1 MYFIVLFV
9 VMVSIVM
16 DSWVVVP
23 GSFSRPGALLLSFPP
38 MPRNH
43 AFLAFGFAVLLS
55 ASAILAASL
64 TPTQAPAPAAPARQ
78 PVAEGG
84 LTPAPNRRSD
94 EGRGPFKT
102 LVIRG
107 VTLIDGTGAPP
118 IGPVD
123 VVVSG
128 NRIALVRSAGT
139 PGLAVQPNR
148 APQNPDLELDAT
160 GMYLMPGFVDMHVHA
175 GGAPKNA
182 EAEYAYKL
190 WLAHGVTTV
199 RGVPLGGNNVTV
211 GDKLRSEK
219 NEIVAPRIYN
229 YQRPGSGWD
238 KGQVMTPESARDYVR
253 WAAANGIDGLKLGA
267 ERPDIMAALLDEA
280 KKVGFGSTA
289 HLQQGG
295 VAQMNA
301 IKAARL
307 GLNTVTH
314 FYGHFES
321 LLKDYVVQPWPVDM
335 NAGDEQWRFGQVA
348 RLWNKIYEPGSP
360 EWKAYLAEHLKLG
373 TVFDPTLTIY
383 SAGRDLMKFRNAD
396 WHARYTLPTL
406 MDFYA
411 PSRSNHG
418 AYWYY
423 WTTEDEVEWRNFY
436 QVWFKLVNDYKK
448 MGGRVTTGSDSGF
461 IYQTYG
467 FGYINEL
474 EMLQE
479 AGFHPLEVIQ
489 AATMNGAI
497 TLAEPKGKAPEF
509 GIVRAGMLADMVIVD
524 QNPLQNFKVLYGTG
538 ALKLN
543 DKTGRPEQVGGVKYT
558 IKDGIVYDAKQLL
571 ADVAAMVDRQK
582 RAPRTSTSQP

>member
-1 MYFIVLFV
+1 
-9 VMVSIVM
+9 
-16 DSWVVVP
+16 
-23 GSFSRPGALLLSFPP
+23 
-38 MPRNH
+38 
-43 AFLAFGFAVLLS
+43 
-55 ASAILAASL
+55 
-64 TPTQAPAPAAPARQ
+64 
-78 PVAEGG
+78 
-84 LTPAPNRRSD
+84 
-94 EGRGPFKT
+94 
-102 LVIRG
+102 
-107 VTLIDGTGAPP
+107 
-118 IGPVD
+118 
-123 VVVSG
+123 
-128 NRIALVRSAGT
+128 
-139 PGLAVQPNR
+139 
-148 APQNPDLELDAT
+148 
-160 GMYLMPGFVDMHVHA
+160 MPGFVDMHVHA

-182 EAEYAYKL
+182 DAEYAYKL

-199 RGVPLGGNNVTV
+199 RGVPLGSNSVTV

-238 KGQVMTPESARDYVR
+238 KGQITTPDQAREYVR

-267 ERPDIMAALLDEA
+267 ERPDLMAALLDEA
-280 KKVGFGSTA
+280 KKLGLGSTA

-335 NAGDEQWRFGQVA
+335 NASDEQWRFGQVA
-348 RLWNKIYEPGSP
+348 RLWNKIYEPGTP

-383 SAGRDLMKFRNAD
+383 SAGRDLMKFRNAE
-396 WHARYTLPTL
+396 WHAKYTLPTL
-406 MDFYA
+406 MAFYA
-411 PSRSNHG
+411 PSRANHG

-467 FGYINEL
+467 FGFINEF

-489 AATMNGAI
+489 AATMNGAL

-509 GIVRAGMLADMVIVD
+509 GIVRAGHARRHGDRRSE
-524 QNPLQNFKVLYGTG
+524 PASELQG
-538 ALKLN
+538 ALCDGRVEAERQDGQDRAGRWREVH
-543 DKTGRPEQVGGVKYT
+543 DKGRHRLRREAAARRCRG
-558 IKDGIVYDAKQLL
+558 DGRQAETR
-571 ADVAAMVDRQK
+571 ATHRTVAAVG
-582 RAPRTSTSQP
+582 RADAGRLRHRRTGEGHACRWTHSRAIFETPSERCCGCAEWPSSRS

>member
-1 MYFIVLFV
+1 MTRHLAGTTVAAIVATALVTFA
-9 VMVSIVM
+9 
-16 DSWVVVP
+16 DS
-23 GSFSRPGALLLSFPP
+23 LL
-38 MPRNH
+38 M
-43 AFLAFGFAVLLS
+43 AQ
-55 ASAILAASL
+55 
-64 TPTQAPAPAAPARQ
+64 QAPPAQRAPRAIQAPGNA
-78 PVAEGG
+78 G
-84 LTPAPNRRSD
+84 LTPASARRAD
-94 EGRGPFKT
+94 EGKGPFKT

-107 VTLIDGTGAPP
+107 VMLIDGTGAPP
-118 IGPVD
+118 QGPMD
-123 VVVSG
+123 IVVSG
-128 NRIALVRSAGT
+128 NRIASVRGAGT
-139 PGLAVQPNR
+139 PGLPLRSGRQ
-148 APQNPDLELDAT
+148 PQNADLEIDGT

-199 RGVPLGGNNVTV
+199 RGVPLGGNSVTV
-211 GDKLRSEK
+211 QDKGRSER

-238 KGQVMTPESARDYVR
+238 RGGVTTPELAREYVR

-335 NAGDEQWRFGQVA
+335 NASDEQWRFGQVA

-396 WHARYTLPTL
+396 WHAKYTLPSL

-423 WTTEDEVEWRNFY
+423 WTTEDEIEWRNFY
-436 QVWFKLVNDYKK
+436 QVWFKLINDYKK

-543 DKTGRPEQVGGVKYT
+543 DKTGKPEQVGAVKYT

-571 ADVAAMVDRQK
+571 ADVAAMVDKQK
-582 RAPRTSTSQP
+582 RAQKPTTSQ